1 MMEQLAKHKEEM
13 IAKKLA
19 EQQAELLRDMNK
31 KDVDQMLDKHK
42 RELVQMDSVLE
53 GEKSRQM
60 DRMRDRL
67 KARNEKA
74 AKAKVERQLKMAEIQ
89 MRK

>member
-1 MMEQLAKHKEEM
+1 MEQLAKHKEEM